1 MDSRRHMSLPYQRHM
16 SGLPSSSAKP
26 SSISR
31 SPYSTY
37 QQRRPTPQESSSMAQ
52 KKAAAEAAAAKA
64 KSKMKR
70 STLGEKILSQ
80 RVRDMVPE
88 SQAYMDLLSFEK
100 RLDSTIMR
108 KKLEIQEAMKRPL
121 KQRRKLRIFISH
133 QFLDADSESE
143 ETTRLIP
150 HWELRI
156 EGRLLNEVF
165 LQSYKYAVSLLYLCV
180 QAGER
185 PDTKAKLK
193 FTSFFKSVII
203 ELDKDMYGPD
213 NHLIEWQRTR
223 STVENDGFQI
233 VRPGEDSVKSTI
245 LLSLFY
251 QPSQYKLS
259 SRLARLLGVHTA
271 TRPTILQ
278 AMWQYIKTNQLQDA
292 NEREYINCDKYF
304 EQLFEVPRMK
314 FTEIPRRLQPLL
326 LPPDPIVIQHNI
338 NKDAPD
344 RSRTACYDVEVDIDD
359 PVKPQMLS
367 FMMSSSNQQDIASLD
382 TKIHETVEQIN
393 SIRIQREFFLG
404 FSDNPQKFI
413 NDWMASQNRDLKV
426 MTNKMGNPE
435 AEKRAEYYDQHWTK
449 EAVTRYFYTKVQ
461 QRRSELEQAL
471 GIKHT

>member
-156 EGRLLNEVF
+156 EGRLLNE
-165 LQSYKYAVSLLYLCV
+165 
-180 QAGER
+180 AGER